1 MPYFCVWDCLL
12 LSFSLLSLLLWLS
25 LFMGDAE
32 YLITQ
37 HFVVYQMYIAG
48 CCVCTG
54 LLLNVLLKYCMKY
67 MLHSLW
73 SVAGCGS
80 LVAMALTYFSPSS
93 TPAWVIRSAMFFSR
107 SSILWPMSSSSLV
120 KEHSINQFLKIMPN
134 MRKQVQSCL
143 EILTNINWSK
153 GWHH

>member
-1 MPYFCVWDCLL
+1 MC
-12 LSFSLLSLLLWLS
+12 
-25 LFMGDAE
+25 
-32 YLITQ
+32 I
-37 HFVVYQMYIAG
+37 
-48 CCVCTG
+48 G
-54 LLLNVLLKYCMKY
+54 LLLKVLLKYCMKY

-120 KEHSINQFLKIMPN
+120 KEHSMNQDSRNNAKYEKTGTVMP
-134 MRKQVQSCL
+134 RDLDKYHL
-143 EILTNINWSK
+143 E
-153 GWHH
+153 